1 MNEENLNDISVVY
14 DNDTIDFGTIDF
26 SVPSDGKLAKK
37 DDVTHIESDS
47 DTGYDDKDHLPQHA
61 NTFTTTNRTDL
72 YQQHISTIIDNRT
85 LEYIPVRLKCG
96 ICAYC
101 SPDVLK
107 HCPMIL
113 RSIQADISNAFSVLP
128 VSVHSLLRRTNL
140 WLNYNGYAYGPK
152 ANPRIL
158 RHVTTHHHPAWL
170 VEWACDTPQKAM
182 GIEIY
187 SCVDFQNMRLHWNG
201 SGLLLHEYCHLI
213 HQCCLEDGL
222 ENKTVATL
230 YERADASGKYEKVLR
245 RDWAGKTEEKLPMN
259 ESFRDVKEQ
268 QALEA
273 DKPADFDLAYA
284 MVDPKEFFAELSVA
298 YFCKSYRALDK
309 ADPNTMEACSPPLLH
324 PDATK
329 RIEYLVLQREC
340 ASSTNN
346 LTMGNP
352 QNYYRFIGGSE
363 YHSVGNGDSVK
374 DHSGIDCWAPF
385 PPLERF
391 VRSMQRQRLSFLAI
405 GSQEDDEDVQL
416 ARWKR
421 LIDRF
426 FRERAASRNCATIGH
441 CNKFYP
447 FTRGQLRKHDPELF
461 EDLGNV
467 WREISM
473 WEDPHA
479 SLRTKKRMSRSC
491 SRRFPGLYFSDCC

>member
-1 MNEENLNDISVVY
+1 MNEENLNDIYNDISVVY
-14 DNDTIDFGTIDF
+14 DNDTVDFGTIDF
-26 SVPSDGKLAKK
+26 SAPSDGAKK

-47 DTGYDDKDHLPQHA
+47 SDTRDDEKRLPQHV
-61 NTFTTTNRTDL
+61 NDNNNGRYDL

-107 HCPMIL
+107 HCPMVL
-113 RSIQADISNAFSVLP
+113 RSIQADLSNCFKMLP
-128 VSVHSLLRRTNL
+128 ISVHSLLRRTNL

-170 VEWACDTPQKAM
+170 AEWACDTPQKAL

-187 SCVDFQNMRLHWNG
+187 SCVDFQTMRLHWNG

-213 HQCCLEDGL
+213 HQCCLDDGL
-222 ENKTVATL
+222 ENKIVESL
-230 YERADASGKYEKVLR
+230 YERADTSGKYEKVLR
-245 RDWAGKTEEKLPMN
+245 RDWAGKIKANDT
-259 ESFRDVKEQ
+259 Q
-268 QALEA
+268 QQQQQQQQQQTLEVA
-273 DKPADFDLAYA
+273 DSDLAYA
-284 MVDPKEFFAELSVA
+284 MVDAKEFFAELSVA
-298 YFCKSYRALDK
+298 FFCTKYRSLDK

-329 RIEYLVLQREC
+329 RIENLVLERER
-340 ASSTNN
+340 ALGNN
-346 LTMGNP
+346 LTDP
-352 QNYYRFIGGSE
+352 QNYYRFLGGSE
-363 YHSVGNGDSVK
+363 YRSMGNNNSKKDSF
-374 DHSGIDCWAPF
+374 DCWAPF

-391 VRSMQRQRLSFLAI
+391 VRNLQRQLKSM
-405 GSQEDDEDVQL
+405 DDSREEDVQL
-416 ARWKR
+416 AQWKR
-421 LIDRF
+421 LIDPF
-426 FRERAASRNCATIGH
+426 FQERAASRNCATIGH

-447 FTRGQLRKHDPELF
+447 FTRGQLKRHDQELF
-461 EDLGNV
+461 EELRNV

-473 WEDPHA
+473 WEDPYA
-479 SLRTKKRMSRSC
+479 SLRTKKKMEQSC
-491 SRRFPGLYFSDCC
+491 SRYVPAMFSDCC